1 MAGDQ
6 ESAACE
12 SHQLGNL
19 LRLEDV
25 CDAFFIFVGAPIIE
39 RAFVVDRTRLGKSVN
54 RVNDGARLFVAIL
67 EGLDILFGP
76 VCPVHVVEW
85 LCVSQLGLDL
95 LVEKGDAIGG
105 SVVLL
110 EQVGCV
116 KLQVVE
122 KFIGGGLWPFHEV
135 QEVVHVWSVSVDK
148 ALGNHLAHGLGLALG
163 LDDQT
168 LFGSEER
175 VPLVVPVGPWS
186 VVGEASWA

>member
-1 MAGDQ
+1 M
-6 ESAACE
+6 
-12 SHQLGNL
+12 
-19 LRLEDV
+19 
-25 CDAFFIFVGAPIIE
+25 
-39 RAFVVDRTRLGKSVN
+39 GKPVN
-54 RVNDGARLFVAIL
+54 RVNDGARLFVAIV

-76 VCPVHVVEW
+76 VCPVHVVEC

>member
-6 ESAACE
+6 ESAASE
-12 SHQLGNL
+12 SHELGDL
-19 LRLEDV
+19 LWLKDM
-25 CDAFFIFVGAPIIE
+25 CDAFFIFVGAPVIE
-39 RAFVVDRTRLGKSVN
+39 MAFVIDRSRLGKIVD
-54 RVNDGARLFVAIL
+54 RINDGACLFVAIVK
-67 EGLDILFGP
+67 GLDILFGP

-85 LCVSQLGLDL
+85 LCMSQLGLDL
-95 LVEKGDAIGG
+95 LVEKGDAIFGF
-105 SVVLL
+105 VVLL

-116 KLQVVE
+116 DLQVLE

-135 QEVVHVWSVSVDK
+135 QEVVHVWSVTVDE

-168 LFGSEER
+168 LFGSKER
-175 VPLVVPVGPWS
+175 VPLVVLVGPWS

>member
-1 MAGDQ
+1 M
-6 ESAACE
+6 
-12 SHQLGNL
+12 
-19 LRLEDV
+19 
-25 CDAFFIFVGAPIIE
+25 
-39 RAFVVDRTRLGKSVN
+39 
-54 RVNDGARLFVAIL
+54 
-67 EGLDILFGP
+67 
-76 VCPVHVVEW
+76 
-85 LCVSQLGLDL
+85 SQLGLDL
-95 LVEKGDAIGG
+95 LVEEGDAIGG

-116 KLQVVE
+116 NLQVVE

-168 LFGSEER
+168 LFGSER
-175 VPLVVPVGPWS
+175 IPLMVSVGPWS

>member
-1 MAGDQ
+1 M
-6 ESAACE
+6 
-12 SHQLGNL
+12 
-19 LRLEDV
+19 
-25 CDAFFIFVGAPIIE
+25 
-39 RAFVVDRTRLGKSVN
+39 
-54 RVNDGARLFVAIL
+54 
-67 EGLDILFGP
+67 
-76 VCPVHVVEW
+76 
-85 LCVSQLGLDL
+85 SQLGLDL

-116 KLQVVE
+116 HLQVVE

-148 ALGNHLAHGLGLALG
+148 ALGNHLTHGLGLALG

-175 VPLVVPVGPWS
+175 VPLVVSVGPWS